1 MRVGPYTLGSLVHV
15 IKRGA
20 RGMPIVNDDED
31 RWRFVRSLYLLND
44 EYSDTNWHRDT
55 ATLQI
60 FERPAHWPE
69 RKPIVRVLSWTL
81 LSNHFHLLL
90 QETED
95 GGISRFMQ
103 RVGGSMSLCFN
114 LKYRSQGSIF
124 QSAYKGRT
132 VDKDAYLRSLV
143 SYLLVKNVF
152 EMYPG
157 GIRKAMREFDT
168 AWNWATTY
176 PFSALPHYV
185 SGKNTPIVDDS
196 DKLIMNIISN
206 ERVFKKEAR
215 DTLRRLAET
224 DGGDLK
230 SLMLEPW

>member
-1 MRVGPYTLGSLVHV
+1 
-15 IKRGA
+15 
-20 RGMPIVNDDED
+20 
-31 RWRFVRSLYLLND
+31 
-44 EYSDTNWHRDT
+44 
-55 ATLQI
+55 
-60 FERPAHWPE
+60 
-69 RKPIVRVLSWTL
+69 
-81 LSNHFHLLL
+81 
-90 QETED
+90 
-95 GGISRFMQ
+95 
-103 RVGGSMSLCFN
+103 
-114 LKYRSQGSIF
+114 
-124 QSAYKGRT
+124 
-132 VDKDAYLRSLV
+132 
-143 SYLLVKNVF
+143 
-152 EMYPG
+152 MYPG